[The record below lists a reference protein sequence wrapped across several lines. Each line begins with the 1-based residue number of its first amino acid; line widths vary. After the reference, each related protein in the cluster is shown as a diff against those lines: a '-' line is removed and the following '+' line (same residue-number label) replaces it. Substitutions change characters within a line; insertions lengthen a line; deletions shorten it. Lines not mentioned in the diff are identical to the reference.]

1 MKSHD
6 RPDMP
11 NHRNRIT
18 ESLRQKRLADGTCMI
33 MKVRKIFQG
42 KEGKFFFETV
52 VVGADDRCY
61 NKFLNSYR
69 WFPCG
74 QWKFSDP
81 PQLIP
86 IVGRVAWCG
95 CVK

>member
-33 MKVRKIFQG
+33 MKMRKIFQG
-42 KEGKFFFETV
+42 KEGKFFLRRLLWAPMTV
-52 VVGADDRCY
+52 ATTS
-61 NKFLNSYR
+61 F
-69 WFPCG
+69 
-74 QWKFSDP
+74 
-81 PQLIP
+81 
-86 IVGRVAWCG
+86 
-95 CVK
+95 